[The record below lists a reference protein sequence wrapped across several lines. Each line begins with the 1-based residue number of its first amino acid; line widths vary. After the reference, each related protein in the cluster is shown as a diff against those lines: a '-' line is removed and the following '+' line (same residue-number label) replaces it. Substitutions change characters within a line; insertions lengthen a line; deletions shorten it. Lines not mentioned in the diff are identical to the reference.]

1 MDRRRYQTTGF
12 PSTVHLGD
20 LSSDITCEFVTL
32 KAEDGGV
39 SRGILYTKKGTK
51 PKTVVTMMHPR
62 TDHTLN
68 YTAPMLA
75 QAGFAAFGR
84 SSRWVNND
92 VATIH
97 ETLLFDVAAGMKFL
111 RDRGFEKVVFLGNS
125 GGGSLFTFYQN
136 QVVTPPPKRLADTPA
151 GDPIN
156 LNGATLLPGD
166 GVVFLAAHI
175 GEGETMLHLID
186 PSVTDEGDP
195 LSCDATLDMYNP
207 ANGFR
212 TPPEQSRYSPE
223 FLARYRAAQAAR
235 VARLDALAR
244 HYLTEQRYY
253 QEVLQDS
260 SFSRLLPERQAFVQR
275 RAALG
280 RYMVIYRTEADPAMC
295 DLSIDPS
302 DRDIGSLVSLRPDVD
317 NYAEW
322 GFGRYLTPR
331 AWLSTW
337 SANTSR
343 AEVLHNIG
351 KVTVPTLVVYY
362 TGDNCIYPGETR
374 RLFEAS
380 PATDKQLHAV
390 EGDHFGLPLRNRP
403 NHPGGRE
410 PALKIIT
417 DWLKERFPR

>member
-1 MDRRRYQTTGF
+1 MDRRRYQTAGF
-12 PSTVHLGD
+12 PSTIHLGD
-20 LSSDITCEFVTL
+20 LPSDVTYEFVTL

-39 SRGILYTKKGTK
+39 SRGILYTKKGAK
-51 PKTVVTMMHPR
+51 PKTAVTMMHPR

-97 ETLLFDVAAGMKFL
+97 ETLLFDVAAGMQFL
-111 RDRGFEKVVFLGNS
+111 RERGFEKIVFLGNS

-136 QVVTPPPKRLADTPA
+136 QAVTPPPGRLTDTPA
-151 GDPIN
+151 GDPVN
-156 LNGATLLPGD
+156 LNGATLPPGD
-166 GVVFLAAHI
+166 GIVYLAAHI

-186 PSVTDEGDP
+186 PAVTDENDP

-212 TPPEQSRYSPE
+212 TPPEQSRYSSE
-223 FLARYRAAQAAR
+223 FLARYRAAQAVR
-235 VARLDALAR
+235 VARIDALTRGYIA
-244 HYLTEQRYY
+244 EQRYF
-253 QEVLQDS
+253 QEVMRDV
-260 SFSRLLPERQAFVQR
+260 SFFRLSPERQAFIQR
-275 RAALG
+275 RAVLG
-280 RYMVIYRTEADPAMC
+280 RYLVIYRTEADPALC
-295 DLSIDPS
+295 DLSLDPS
-302 DRDIGSLVSLRPDVD
+302 DRDIGSLVSLRPDID

-337 SANTSR
+337 SANASR
-343 AEVLHNIG
+343 AEVLHNIS
-351 KVTVPTLVVYY
+351 KVTVSTLVVYY
-362 TGDNCIYPGETR
+362 TGDNCIYPSETR

-380 PATDKQLHAV
+380 PAKDKHLHAV
-390 EGDHFGLPLRNRP
+390 EGDHFGLPLRTTP

-410 PALKIIT
+410 RALKIIT
-417 DWLKERFPR
+417 DWLKERFPV

>member
-1 MDRRRYQTTGF
+1 MDRRRYQTAGF
-12 PSTVHLGD
+12 PSTIHLADLPAD
-20 LSSDITCEFVTL
+20 LSYEFVTL
-32 KAEDGGV
+32 RATDGGI

-51 PKTVVTMMHPR
+51 PKTAVTIMHPR

-68 YTAPMLA
+68 YTAPFLA

-97 ETLLFDVAAGMKFL
+97 EHLLFDVAAGMRFL
-111 RDRGFEKVVFLGNS
+111 RERGFEKIVLLGNS

-136 QVVTPPPKRLADTPA
+136 QAVTPPAERLTDTPA
-151 GDPIN
+151 GDPVN
-156 LNGATLLPGD
+156 LKEAELLPGD
-166 GVVFLAAHI
+166 GIVFLAAHI
-175 GEGETMLHLID
+175 GEGATMLHLID
-186 PSVTDEGDP
+186 PAVTDEHDP
-195 LSCDATLDMYNP
+195 LSCDPTLDMYNP

-235 VARLDALAR
+235 VARIDALAQQ
-244 HYLTEQRYY
+244 YVAEQRYF
-253 QEVLQDS
+253 QEIMQDS
-260 SFSRLLPERQAFVQR
+260 GFSRLAPERQAVVQR
-275 RAALG
+275 RAVLG
-280 RYMVIYRTEADPAMC
+280 RYLIIYRTEADPALC
-295 DLSIDPS
+295 DLSLDPS
-302 DRDIGSLVSLRPDVD
+302 DRDLGSLVSLRPDID

-337 SANTSR
+337 SAHTSR

-362 TGDNCIYPGETR
+362 TGDNCIYPSETR

-380 PATDKQLHAV
+380 PAPDKQLHAV
-390 EGDHFGLPLRNRP
+390 EGDHFGLPLRTKP

-410 PALKIIT
+410 RALKIIC
-417 DWLKERFPR
+417 DWLKERFPL

>member
-1 MDRRRYQTTGF
+1 MDRRRYQTAGF
-12 PSTVHLGD
+12 PSTIHLAD
-20 LSSDITCEFVTL
+20 IPSDVTYEFVTL
-32 KAEDGGV
+32 KAEDGGI
-39 SRGILYTKKGTK
+39 SRGILYTKRGTK
-51 PKTVVTMMHPR
+51 PKTAVTVMHPR

-68 YTAPMLA
+68 YTAPLLA

-97 ETLLFDVAAGMKFL
+97 ETLLFDVAAGMRFL
-111 RDRGFEKVVFLGNS
+111 RERGFEKIVFLGNS

-136 QVVTPPPKRLADTPA
+136 QAVTAPPRRLTDSAA

-156 LNGATLLPGD
+156 LNGANLPPGD
-166 GVVFLAAHI
+166 GIIFLAAHI
-175 GEGETMLHLID
+175 GEGETLLHLID
-186 PSVTDEGDP
+186 PAVTDERDP

-212 TPPEQSRYSPE
+212 VPPAQSRYSQE
-223 FLARYRAAQAAR
+223 FLARYRTAQAAR
-235 VARLDALAR
+235 VARIDALAKE
-244 HYLTEQRYY
+244 YIAEQRYFR
-253 QEVLQDS
+253 EVMQDS
-260 SFSRLLPERQAFVQR
+260 TFSQLAPERQAFVQR

-280 RYMVIYRTEADPAMC
+280 RYLIIYRTDADPAMC
-295 DLSIDPS
+295 DLSLDPS
-302 DRDIGSLVSLRPDVD
+302 DRDIGSLVSLRPDID

-337 SANTSR
+337 SANASR
-343 AEVLHNIG
+343 AEVLRNID

-362 TGDNCIYPGETR
+362 TGDNCIYPGESK

-380 PATDKQLHAV
+380 PASDKQLHTV
-390 EGDHFGLPLRNRP
+390 EGDHFGLPLRNKP

-410 PALKIIT
+410 RALKIIT
-417 DWLKERFPR
+417 DWLKERFPV